1 MIRPFPELRALADM
15 LTDALL
21 SFLLT
26 LALLAVPV
34 GVVAGLRVLFP

>member
-1 MIRPFPELRALADM
+1 MKPALIGHAI
-15 LTDALL
+15 DALL

-34 GVVAGLRVLFP
+34 GVVAGLRFFFPGVAP